1 MSTEIKGAV
10 DALVKGVAD
19 ERVARETFEKRSEGE
34 RKEFEAKADAR
45 FADLQK
51 SIEDVRVNVGRLAVA
66 GSGASKKEDEH
77 AAAFFNFIRNP
88 RDRKAE
94 GSLQEI
100 ERKAVTVGTASAGGY
115 AVPEEISRN
124 IITQLTNLSPM
135 RQVCNVVSSSS
146 SDYKILVDSLGATSG
161 WVGEGGSRTET
172 NTPSLNEV
180 APTFGMLY
188 AYPKASEEAL
198 QDIFFDVA
206 GWLTSSVATA
216 FAAAEGAAF
225 TSGNGTNKPTG
236 LMAATVA
243 ADDDAALAF
252 GSVQA
257 VNSGAAAAF
266 AATNPSDALINL
278 VHKLKAG
285 HRSNARFMMNKGT
298 LAAVRKFK
306 DGDGNYLWQ
315 PGLSAGVPSTLF
327 GYAVVENEDMAD
339 IAANA
344 LPIAFG
350 DFRAAYTIVDRVGLS
365 ITLDE
370 VTSPGYVKWYVRKRV
385 GGKLTNN
392 QAVKFLKIAA

>member
-1 MSTEIKGAV
+1 MSVEIKGAV

-19 ERVARETFEKRSEGE
+19 ERIAREAFEKRSEGE
-34 RKEFEAKADAR
+34 RKEFEAKADER
-45 FADLQK
+45 FAELQK
-51 SIEDVRVNVGRLAVA
+51 SIEDVRVNVGRIAVA
-66 GSGASKKEDEH
+66 GSVGGKKEDEH
-77 AAAFFNFIRNP
+77 SKAFYNYIRSP

-94 GSLQEI
+94 SALLDI
-100 ERKAVTVGTASAGGY
+100 ERKAVSVGTASAGGY
-115 AVPEEISRN
+115 AVPEEISRA

-135 RQVCNVVSSSS
+135 RQVCDVVSAST
-146 SDYKILVDSLGATSG
+146 SDYKILVDSLGTSSG
-161 WVGEGGSRTET
+161 WVGEGGARSET
-172 NTPSLNEV
+172 NNEV
-180 APTFGMLY
+180 APTFGMVY

-198 QDIFFDVA
+198 QDIYFDVA
-206 GWLTSSVATA
+206 GWLTNSIATA

-243 ADDDAALAF
+243 ADDDASLAF

-266 AATNPSDALINL
+266 AASNPSDALITL

-285 HRSNARFMMNKGT
+285 HRAGARFMMNKST
-298 LAAVRKFK
+298 LATVRKFK
-306 DGDGNYLWQ
+306 DSTGNYLWS
-315 PGLSAGVPSTLF
+315 PGLANGLPSTLLGF
-327 GYAVVENEDMAD
+327 GVVENEDMAD

-365 ITLDE
+365 ITVDE
-370 VTSPGYVKWYVRKRV
+370 SITSPGYVKWYVRKRV